1 MFIANEDNGLMVL
14 YHICV
19 YVFAADGFDYVGV
32 GCELEF
38 VVSATPSHCVQIR
51 LLADGLAESEEWFTV
66 QLFSPWTARNA
77 PDYQLRLKIQPS
89 DSECLKNKVFASR
102 HMCL

>member
-1 MFIANEDNGLMVL
+1 MFIANDDNGLMVL
-14 YHICV
+14 YVCV
-19 YVFAADGFDYVGV
+19 GVCVCVFAADGFDYVGV

-38 VVSATPSHCVQIR
+38 VASATPSHCVQIR
-51 LLADGLAESEEWFTV
+51 LLADGLAEAEEWFTV

-89 DSECLKNKVFASR
+89 DSECPKNKVFVSF
-102 HMCL
+102 